1 MVGEMTNYDEEEEEI
16 KRRKLAEYRRMLEE
30 ARIAEEERRKYEAR
44 REAVLRSILTPQ
56 ARQRLANIKLIRPEY
71 AEAVENQLIQLVQTG
86 RLTPPIDDSLLK
98 RLLLEL
104 DRRLRR
110 EVKVHFRR

>member
-1 MVGEMTNYDEEEEEI
+1 MESYDREEEEI

-30 ARIAEEERRKYEAR
+30 AKAEEERRRYEAE

-56 ARQRLANIKLIRPEY
+56 ARQRLSNIRIIRPEY
-71 AEAVENQLIQLVQTG
+71 AEAVENQLIQLVQAG

-98 RLLLEL
+98 KLLLEL

-110 EVKVHFRR
+110 EVKVRFRR